1 MLKEEIMI
9 PKELSY
15 TKTHEWAK
23 VEGDVAIV
31 GITHFAQE
39 QLGDITFIE
48 LPQIGQKFNRG
59 DEMGSIESVK
69 AASEIYSPV
78 SGEVIA
84 VNEELENA
92 PEKINQDPYG
102 QGWIARFK
110 LTSPAEGLLNSDE
123 YARIVEEH

>member
-1 MLKEEIMI
+1 MI

-84 VNEELENA
+84 VNEELENT
-92 PEKINQDPYG
+92 PGKINQDPYK

>member
-1 MLKEEIMI
+1 MI

-84 VNEELENA
+84 INEELENA
-92 PEKINQDPYG
+92 PEQINQDPYG
-102 QGWIARFK
+102 TGWIAKLK
-110 LTSPAEGLLNSDE
+110 LTSPAEGLLNNDE

>member
-1 MLKEEIMI
+1 MI

-23 VEGDVAIV
+23 IKGDVAIV

>member
-1 MLKEEIMI
+1 MI
-9 PKELSY
+9 PENLLYS
-15 TKTHEWAK
+15 KTHEWAK
-23 VEGDVAIV
+23 IEGDEAVI

-48 LPQIGQKFNRG
+48 LPQIGQKLNAG

-78 SGEVIA
+78 TGEVIA

-92 PEKINQDPYG
+92 PEKINEDPYG
-102 QGWIARFK
+102 QGWIAKFK
-110 LTSPAEGLLNSDE
+110 LSSPAEGLLNSEE
-123 YARIVEEH
+123 YAQIVAEEDH

>member
-1 MLKEEIMI
+1 MI

-110 LTSPAEGLLNSDE
+110 LTSPAEGLLSSDE
-123 YARIVEEH
+123 YAKIVEEH

>member
-1 MLKEEIMI
+1 MI

-23 VEGDVAIV
+23 VEVDVAIV

>member
-1 MLKEEIMI
+1 MI
-9 PKELSY
+9 PENLLYS
-15 TKTHEWAK
+15 KTHEWAK
-23 VEGDVAIV
+23 IEGDEAII

-48 LPQIGQKFNRG
+48 LPQIGQKLNAG

-78 SGEVIA
+78 TGEVIA

-92 PEKINQDPYG
+92 PEKINEDPYG
-102 QGWIARFK
+102 QGWIAKFK
-110 LTSPAEGLLNSDE
+110 LTSPAEGLLNSEE
-123 YARIVEEH
+123 YAQIVAEEDH

>member
-1 MLKEEIMI
+1 MI

-15 TKTHEWAK
+15 TRTHEWAK
-23 VEGDVAIV
+23 IENDIAIV

-48 LPQIGQKFNRG
+48 LPQIGQKFNSG

-84 VNEELENA
+84 VNEELENT

-110 LTSPAEGLLNSDE
+110 LTSPAEGLLSSDE

>member
-1 MLKEEIMI
+1 MI

-15 TKTHEWAK
+15 TRTHEWAK
-23 VEGDVAIV
+23 IENDIAIV

-48 LPQIGQKFNRG
+48 LPQIGQKFNSG

-84 VNEELENA
+84 VNEELENT

-110 LTSPAEGLLNSDE
+110 LTSPAEGLLSSDE
-123 YARIVEEH
+123 YAKIVEEH

>member
-1 MLKEEIMI
+1 MI

-23 VEGDVAIV
+23 IKGDVAIV

-48 LPQIGQKFNRG
+48 LPQIGQKFNSG

-84 VNEELENA
+84 VNEELENT
-92 PEKINQDPYG
+92 PEKINQDPYK

-110 LTSPAEGLLNSDE
+110 LTSPAEGLLSSDE

>member
-1 MLKEEIMI
+1 MI

-59 DEMGSIESVK
+59 DEKGSIESVK

>member
-1 MLKEEIMI
+1 MI

-110 LTSPAEGLLNSDE
+110 LTSPAEGLLNIDE

>member
-1 MLKEEIMI
+1 MI

-23 VEGDVAIV
+23 IEGDVAIV

-48 LPQIGQKFNRG
+48 LPQIGQKFNSG

-92 PEKINQDPYG
+92 PEKINEDPYG
-102 QGWIARFK
+102 QGWIAKFK
-110 LTSPAEGLLNSDE
+110 LASPAEGLLNNDE
-123 YARIVEEH
+123 YAKIVEEH

>member
-1 MLKEEIMI
+1 MI

-23 VEGDVAIV
+23 IENDIAIV

-39 QLGDITFIE
+39 QLGDITIIE
-48 LPQIGQKFNRG
+48 LPQIGQKFNSG

-84 VNEELENA
+84 VNEELENT

-110 LTSPAEGLLNSDE
+110 LTSPAEGLLSSDE
-123 YARIVEEH
+123 YAKIVEEH

>member
-1 MLKEEIMI
+1 MMI
-9 PKELSY
+9 PENLLYS
-15 TKTHEWAK
+15 KTHEWAK
-23 VEGDVAIV
+23 IEGDEAVI

-48 LPQIGQKFNRG
+48 LPQIGQKLNAG

-78 SGEVIA
+78 TGEVIA

-92 PEKINQDPYG
+92 PEKINEDPYG
-102 QGWIARFK
+102 QGWIAKFK
-110 LTSPAEGLLNSDE
+110 LSSPAEGLLNSEE
-123 YARIVEEH
+123 YAQIVAEEDH

>member
-1 MLKEEIMI
+1 MI

>member
-1 MLKEEIMI
+1 MI

-23 VEGDVAIV
+23 IENDIAIV

-48 LPQIGQKFNRG
+48 LPQIGQKFNSG

-84 VNEELENA
+84 VNEELENT

-110 LTSPAEGLLNSDE
+110 LTSPAEGLLSSDE

>member
-1 MLKEEIMI
+1 MI

-15 TKTHEWAK
+15 TRTHEWAK
-23 VEGDVAIV
+23 IENDIAIV

-48 LPQIGQKFNRG
+48 LPQIGQKFNSG